1 MTMTDPIADFLTRIR
16 NALIAGHAS
25 VAIPTSTMKVRLAEI
40 LKEEGY
46 IVGDSKRSLGKPYGY
61 YAVSEWCRGKNKQTG
76 KRDRFLSDDE
86 RLERRRLSRNK
97 ARREWYAR
105 NMEVLRPKM
114 AQEQKERR
122 AFYRLNGVKIR

>member
-1 MTMTDPIADFLTRIR
+1 MNKSRLDAIERAIELKYENYTIR
-16 NALIAGHAS
+16 EI
-25 VAIPTSTMKVRLAEI
+25 VQI

-76 KRDRFLSDDE
+76 KRDRSLSDEE
-86 RLERRRLSRNK
+86 RLERKRLSRNK

-105 NMEVLRPKM
+105 NVEVLRPKM

-122 AFYRLNGVKIR
+122 AFYRLKGVKIR